1 MAELLSDDKGLY
13 SQNMVFNAVV
23 DGMDLVKQIEAL
35 GSGSGSTSKKITIAD
50 SGELPVTSSEF

>member
-13 SQNMVFNAVV
+13 SQDVVFNAVV

-35 GSGSGSTSKKITIAD
+35 GSGSGSTSKTITIAD

>member
-13 SQNMVFNAVV
+13 SQDVVFNAVV